1 MKKDNRQVVMV
12 FIIGATYVLQ
22 KKLQ

>member
-1 MKKDNRQVVMV
+1 MKKDNRQVIMTV
-12 FIIGATYVLQ
+12 INRAKYVLQ